1 MSDTINV
8 SNISFDKGK
17 IKGCSISISGKIFT
31 VKWDSGQYKVE
42 AGTPAAGAPAAG
54 APAAGAPAAGAPA
67 AGAPAAGAPAAGAP
81 AAGTSPAA
89 GTATGTSPAATTG
102 AAAGSGDKNEYNTQ
116 TELITKLDEYGYK
129 SSV

>member
-17 IKGCSISISGKIFT
+17 IKGCSVSISGKIFT
-31 VKWDSGQYKVE
+31 VKWEGGQYNVE
-42 AGTPAAGAPAAG
+42 AGGTAGVPPAAGAPPP
-54 APAAGAPAAGAPA
+54 PAAGAPPA
-67 AGAPAAGAPAAGAP
+67 SDGSTPP
-81 AAGTSPAA
+81 
-89 GTATGTSPAATTG
+89 PAATTG

-129 SSV
+129 SLVK